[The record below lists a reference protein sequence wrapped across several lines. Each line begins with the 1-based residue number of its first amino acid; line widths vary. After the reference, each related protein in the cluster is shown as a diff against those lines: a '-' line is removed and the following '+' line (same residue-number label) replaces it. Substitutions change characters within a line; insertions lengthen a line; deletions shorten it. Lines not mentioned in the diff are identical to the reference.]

1 MNHLIFIAHSL
12 IISSLVL
19 FFGRM
24 GQAALTAYIS
34 VSFVLINMFVI
45 KQIEL
50 LNYSVTCADAYII
63 GVSFGINVLQEIWG
77 KKAAQKA
84 IATSFACSLFY
95 LVMGHFH
102 LWYTPASYDTSQ
114 VHFNYLLDNTLRI
127 VIASFVSYLIVQ
139 YADTMMY
146 GYLKTK
152 TNGKYFVLRNYISML
167 SSQFFDTIIFSF
179 LGLYG
184 LVHNITH
191 IIFVSYAIKVV
202 AILLT
207 TPCIYYAKRFVKKS

>member
-1 MNHLIFIAHSL
+1 MNHFIFIAHSL
-12 IISSLVL
+12 IISSLVV

-50 LNYSVTCADAYII
+50 LDYSVTCVDAYII

-84 IATSFACSLFY
+84 ISVSFACSLFY
-95 LVMGHFH
+95 LVMGYFH
-102 LWYTPASYDTSQ
+102 IWYIPAPYDTSQ
-114 VHFNYLLDNTLRI
+114 LHFNYFLNNTLRI
-127 VIASFVSYLIVQ
+127 VVSSFISYLIVQ
-139 YADTMMY
+139 YADTKMY

-152 TNGKYFVLRNYISML
+152 ADGKYFVLRNYISML

-184 LVHNITH
+184 LVHNISH

-202 AILLT
+202 AIFLT

>member
-12 IISSLVL
+12 IVSSLVL

-50 LNYSVTCADAYII
+50 LDYSVTCADAYII

-77 KKAAQKA
+77 KKTAQQA
-84 IATSFACSLFY
+84 IAISFACSLFY
-95 LVMGHFH
+95 LIMGYFH
-102 LWYTPASYDTSQ
+102 LWYIPAPYDTSQ
-114 VHFNYLLDNTLRI
+114 IHFNYLLNNTLRI
-127 VIASFVSYLIVQ
+127 VVASFISYLIVQ

-152 TNGKYFVLRNYISML
+152 ADGKYFVLRNYISML
-167 SSQFFDTIIFSF
+167 TSQFFDTIIFSF

-191 IIFVSYAIKVV
+191 IIVVSYAIKVA
-202 AILLT
+202 AIFLT
-207 TPCIYYAKRFVKKS
+207 TPCIYFAKKFVKKS